1 MTNTGLGP
9 ALREVDALLR
19 NGAVGGLTD
28 AELLDRF
35 AGRGG
40 EAAERA
46 FAALVDRHGPMV
58 HRACRA
64 ALGDPDE
71 ADDAAQ
77 AVFLVLARRAGSIRD
92 REALAGWLLGT
103 ARRVA
108 SVARSAAA
116 RRRRHESKAAEAA
129 PRSAE
134 AAEVADDLGPAL
146 REELGRLPARYLA
159 PIVLC
164 HLEGLTHDQAA
175 RRLGWPVGTVRSRLA
190 RGRDR
195 LRGRLVRRGLA
206 PSAGL
211 IAARLAEGP
220 SSAATPADLESIV
233 RASARFLAG
242 ESATAGAMSARAA
255 DLAGVVLGAMTMT
268 KVKIVASLA
277 LISGVLATGV
287 AVVAQSGAARPG
299 AAPGPDG
306 VRRVDPVPTD
316 ATIRAAL
323 DATLDMDFPKAI
335 SLEDVLKSVRAKT
348 ESPGLKAGIPIY
360 VDPVGLRS
368 AGRTMS
374 SPVAAVPRGP
384 VPLKASLGDALRG
397 LGLAFDVA
405 DGLMTIS
412 SESTIFDRRLDRLE
426 VKLDR
431 ALAAGPAL
439 AARPALVADP
449 AASRSRPPASLLE
462 AKVVACRAAFDAT
475 KRYFEEKPGLDLDS
489 IYLWSRRLMQ
499 AEIDRDGRES
509 AGPARAHL
517 GRMKD
522 LETRIETDFQAGR
535 GTDLNSRAAAYYRRD
550 AEAIVATYGG
560 PQAGDTQPRPK
571 D

>member
-1 MTNTGLGP
+1 VTNTGLGP

-40 EAAERA
+40 EAAEGA

-108 SVARSAAA
+108 SVARSAAS
-116 RRRRHESKAAEAA
+116 RRRRHESKAAEAT

-175 RRLGWPVGTVRSRLA
+175 GRLGWPVGTVRSRLA

-220 SSAATPADLESIV
+220 SSAATPAHLESIV

-268 KVKIVASLA
+268 KVKIVACLA
-277 LISGVLATGV
+277 LTAGVLATGV
-287 AVVAQSGAARPG
+287 AVVAQSGSVRPG

-306 VRRVDPVPTD
+306 VRRVDPVPKDQD
-316 ATIRAAL
+316 AAIRAAL
-323 DATLDMDFPKAI
+323 DATLDMDLPEATP
-335 SLEDVLKSVRAKT
+335 LEVVLKSVRAKT
-348 ESPGLKAGIPIY
+348 ESPGLVAGIPIY

-368 AGRTMS
+368 AGKTFS

-412 SESTIFDRRLDRLE
+412 SESTILDRRLDR
-426 VKLDR
+426 
-431 ALAAGPAL
+431 AL
-439 AARPALVADP
+439 AARPALAADP

-462 AKVVACRAAFDAT
+462 AKVVACRAAYDAAR
-475 KRYFEEKPGLDLDS
+475 RYFEEKAYLDLDS
-489 IYLWSRRLMQ
+489 VYLWSRRLMQ

-509 AGPARAHL
+509 AEPARAHL
-517 GRMKD
+517 ERMKG
-522 LETRIETDFQAGR
+522 LEARIGADFKAGR
-535 GTDLNSRAAAYYRRD
+535 SSDLNLRSAAYYVRD
-550 AEAIVATYGG
+550 AETILSTYDRGEVG
-560 PQAGDTQPRPK
+560 KGEASTRK
-571 D
+571 